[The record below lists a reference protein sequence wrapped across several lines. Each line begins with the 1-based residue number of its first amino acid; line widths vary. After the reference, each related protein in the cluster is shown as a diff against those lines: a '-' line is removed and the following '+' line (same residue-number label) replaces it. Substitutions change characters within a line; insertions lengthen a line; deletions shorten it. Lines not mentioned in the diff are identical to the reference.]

1 MAYPRITLGGVP
13 IDIRAGEVSESDDP
27 ITADVVVRMGQ
38 GGGVKLTHWRK
49 AAGTINGG
57 GGLMPVALD
66 GLDYS
71 QPLEL
76 RLTSP
81 ETMSGVGT
89 SFLLHCDPRPDK
101 APWAYAEVAGQQVR
115 TPCVALGRAVTV
127 TAVAG
132 AERYIV
138 QWMPKYWVFA
148 KKPPRERSRSYA
160 WSILWEEV

>member
-1 MAYPRITLGGVP
+1 MPQPSAMLGGIPLELHSGAPVLSEEP
-13 IDIRAGEVSESDDP
+13 IGGESSARLSGGNLVS
-27 ITADVVVRMGQ
+27 M
-38 GGGVKLTHWRK
+38 THWERMS
-49 AAGTINGG
+49 GTISGSG
-57 GGLMPVALD
+57 WMPPGLD

-81 ETMSGVGT
+81 ETMSGVGA
-89 SFLLHCDPRPDK
+89 SFLLHCDPRPDQ
-101 APWAYAEVAGQQVR
+101 APWAYAEVAGRQVR